1 MPRSDL
7 QWKYVCLETV
17 DENIASCQIS
27 FVNLLSKCYCCVKY
41 HICEGQHYTRIYGIL
56 KFEKYFVILMD
67 ALATI
72 SPEREKLKIISQ
84 IFFELEIIFYI
95 QTSFWWISLDWG
107 QWFESTFLMS
117 KNSFKKSK
125 KISKTEIWKIFWSFS
140 FHNRLEFIIYSEQNW
155 SWRLKSHSIFYFI
168 FEAAF
173 QTIIY

>member
-1 MPRSDL
+1 MLLLCKISHLWGPTL
-7 QWKYVCLETV
+7 HKNLWNIKVWKIFRNFDGCT
-17 DENIASCQIS
+17 
-27 FVNLLSKCYCCVKY
+27 F
-41 HICEGQHYTRIYGIL
+41 T
-56 KFEKYFVILMD
+56 
-67 ALATI
+67 TI